1 MQFTASQIAQLIDGK
16 VEGNENEIVTSF
28 GKIEEA
34 KTSQLTFF
42 ANTRYENFLYST
54 TASVI
59 ILKNDYVLKQP
70 LQSTLIRVEDPY
82 NAFVILLSKY
92 QEIVKHQMKGIQ
104 QPSYISS
111 TAMLGENIFIGAFCY
126 LGEKVKI
133 GNNTKIYPNTYLG
146 DNVEI
151 GENSIIYAGV
161 RIYSDCKVGNNAIL
175 HSGCVIGSD
184 GFGFIPQPDG
194 TVKKVPQ
201 VGNVIIEDDVEIG
214 ANTTIDR
221 AMMGSTHLKQGV
233 KLDNLIQVGHNVE
246 IGRYT
251 VMAGAAAMGGSVK
264 IGNNVLV
271 GGQAAFVEH
280 IEIADRTKVGAQA
293 KVIKSITTPGT
304 SVNDT
309 PAFDNMKALRSQ
321 AVYRNLPELEKR
333 VKELEALVKQ
343 LLSEKIH

>member
-1 MQFTASQIAQLIDGK
+1 MEFTASQIAQLIDGEI
-16 VEGNENEIVTSF
+16 EGNKDEVITSF

-34 KTSQLTFF
+34 KRSQLTFF
-42 ANTRYENFLYST
+42 ANTKYEDFLYST

-70 LQSTLIRVEDPY
+70 LQSTLIRVADPY

-92 QEIVKHQMKGIQ
+92 QEIVKQQMKGIQ

-111 TAMLGENIFIGAFCY
+111 TAILGENIFIGAFCY
-126 LGEKVKI
+126 LGEKIKI
-133 GNNTKIYPNTYLG
+133 GNNTKIYPNSYLG
-146 DNVEI
+146 DNVEV

-161 RIYSDCKVGNNAIL
+161 RIYSDCKVGNNAII

-201 VGNVIIEDDVEIG
+201 IGNVVIEDNVEIG

-221 AMMGSTHLKQGV
+221 AMMGSTLIKQGV
-233 KLDNLIQVGHNVE
+233 KLDNLIQIGHNVE
-246 IGRYT
+246 IGKNT
-251 VMAGAAAMGGSVK
+251 VMAGAAALGGSVK

-304 SVNDT
+304 SVSDT
-309 PAFDNMKALRSQ
+309 PAFDNLKALRSQ
-321 AVYRNLPELEKR
+321 SIYRNLPELEKR
-333 VKELEALVKQ
+333 VRDLEALVKQ
-343 LLSEKIH
+343 LLAEKQQ